1 MMDTTEKLYKWL
13 RSDRTTP
20 VQGVKWPKRIG
31 AWTAE
36 ETPVLCES
44 GWHGVEAK
52 DAMEY
57 FQSGLVLWEVEVRGE
72 RVDGSNKFAVSSMR
86 LVREIGSPTD
96 KTLRL
101 LACDIAEDVLHFYEE
116 RYPKDSRVRDC
127 IEVARRYANGE
138 ATEQERDAA
147 GVASYAAYAAAS
159 ASASYASYAAYAASA
174 YAYAY
179 AASAASSASSAASA
193 AYAAAAAYAAY
204 AAYAAARKKYSQW
217 LVDAIE
223 AQS

>member
-20 VQGVKWPKRIG
+20 TQGVKWPKRVG

-36 ETPVLCES
+36 ETPVLCKS

-52 DAMEY
+52 DAMEH
-57 FQSGLVLWEVEVRGE
+57 FESGLVLWEVEVRGE
-72 RVDGSNKFAVSSMR
+72 RVNGGDKFAVSSMR

-101 LACDIAEDVLHFYEE
+101 LACDIAEDVLHLYEE

-127 IEVARRYANGE
+127 ISVARRYANGE
-138 ATEQERDAA
+138 ATEEDRAAARATTWAAAGDAA
-147 GVASYAAYAAAS
+147 WAAAAS
-159 ASASYASYAAYAASA
+159 RLGAGEKS
-174 YAYAY
+174 
-179 AASAASSASSAASA
+179 
-193 AYAAAAAYAAY
+193 
-204 AAYAAARKKYSQW
+204 
-217 LVDAIE
+217 
-223 AQS
+223 

>member
-1 MMDTTEKLYKWL
+1 MTKSALYKWL

-20 VQGVKWPKRIG
+20 VQGVKWPKRVG

-36 ETPVLCES
+36 ETPVLCKS

-52 DAMEY
+52 DAMEH

-72 RVDGSNKFAVSSMR
+72 RVNGGDKFVVSSMR

-101 LACDIAEDVLHFYEE
+101 LACDIAEDVLHLYEE
-116 RYPKDSRVRDC
+116 RYPKDSR
-127 IEVARRYANGE
+127 
-138 ATEQERDAA
+138 
-147 GVASYAAYAAAS
+147 
-159 ASASYASYAAYAASA
+159 
-174 YAYAY
+174 
-179 AASAASSASSAASA
+179 
-193 AYAAAAAYAAY
+193 
-204 AAYAAARKKYSQW
+204 SQW
-217 LVDAIE
+217 LIDAIE

>member
-20 VQGVKWPKRIG
+20 VQGVKWPKRVG

-36 ETPVLCES
+36 ETPVLCKS

-52 DAMEY
+52 DAMEH
-57 FQSGLVLWEVEVRGE
+57 FESGLVLWEVEVRGD
-72 RVDGSNKFAVSSMR
+72 RVNGGGKFAVASMR

-101 LACDIAEDVLHFYEE
+101 LACDIAEDVLHFYEKK
-116 RYPKDSRVRDC
+116 YPKDSRVRDC
-127 IEVARRYANGE
+127 IAVARRYANGE
-138 ATEQERDAA
+138 ATEEDRAAARDAA
-147 GVASYAAYAAAS
+147 R
-159 ASASYASYAAYAASA
+159 
-174 YAYAY
+174 
-179 AASAASSASSAASA
+179 
-193 AYAAAAAYAAY
+193 
-204 AAYAAARKKYSQW
+204 AAARAAAWDAAWAAAWAKYSQW

>member
-1 MMDTTEKLYKWL
+1 
-13 RSDRTTP
+13 
-20 VQGVKWPKRIG
+20 VG

-36 ETPVLCES
+36 ETPVLCKS

-52 DAMEY
+52 DAMEH
-57 FQSGLVLWEVEVRGE
+57 FESGLVLWEVEVRGD
-72 RVDGSNKFAVSSMR
+72 RVNGGGKFAVASMR

-101 LACDIAEDVLHFYEE
+101 LACDIAEDVMHLYEE

-127 IEVARRYANGE
+127 IAVARRYANGE
-138 ATEQERDAA
+138 ATEEDRDAA
-147 GVASYAAYAAAS
+147 WAAAWD
-159 ASASYASYAAYAASA
+159 AAW
-174 YAYAY
+174 
-179 AASAASSASSAASA
+179 
-193 AYAAAAAYAAY
+193 
-204 AAYAAARKKYSQW
+204 AAARDAAWAAAGDAARDAAWAAARDAAWAAAWDVAGDAVRDAARDAAWDAAWAKYSQW